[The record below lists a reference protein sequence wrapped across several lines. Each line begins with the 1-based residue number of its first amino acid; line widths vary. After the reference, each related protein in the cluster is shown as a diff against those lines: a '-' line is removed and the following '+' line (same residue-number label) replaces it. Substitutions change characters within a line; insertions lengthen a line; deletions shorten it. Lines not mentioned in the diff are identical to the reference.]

1 MVFLLLFELRKE
13 AYASHPFILNVT
25 QTSYIHDMDSF
36 SDWGRSAG
44 SLSTCTVAK
53 RRYQRDLFVIRVCVL
68 DFLLLLFLQILPSVR
83 QAIV

>member
-1 MVFLLLFELRKE
+1 MPPIILF
-13 AYASHPFILNVT
+13 NVT
-25 QTSYIHDMDSF
+25 QTSHIHDMDSF

-44 SLSTCTVAK
+44 SLSTCTVTK
-53 RRYQRDLFVIRVCVL
+53 SRYQRDLFVIRVCVL